1 MTLHRASNRATL
13 TLRPALRQNEDL
25 PLRGH
30 APQNAPNHVRRVA
43 APPWSLF
50 LQLLEDVGP
59 PWLVAALHG
68 SSAANVITKAEMKAM
83 LTNSDPGGTV
93 SSGGLLAFVQAAN
106 WTDMRQLNNLF
117 WLGHVSRADFD
128 RALEARGK
136 AGAVADEEV
145 KANVTIGSRRRSWL
159 GDYIQWV
166 SFSRLDRAWW
176 NRHVLGRI

>member
-1 MTLHRASNRATL
+1 MEIKGARCYRGSESFQFSR
-13 TLRPALRQNEDL
+13 LRPGT
-25 PLRGH
+25 PFKH
-30 APQNAPNHVRRVA
+30 
-43 APPWSLF
+43 
-50 LQLLEDVGP
+50 LL
-59 PWLVAALHG
+59 LVARNG
-68 SSAANVITKAEMKAM
+68 NPT
-83 LTNSDPGGTV
+83 
-93 SSGGLLAFVQAAN
+93 N
-106 WTDMRQLNNLF
+106 WTDMSELNNLF